1 MNIPWSKTRI
11 GTIAGLA
18 AGTAGLVVAAGL
30 GPGPSLLSASSS
42 NGDDDSSTS
51 ETSTTAAAAGN
62 VPPGAASRVVDA
74 GPAGTVTVAESGGTL
89 TLVSVTPGSGWTS
102 EIEQAF
108 GREVEVDFRQ
118 GTQRVQVSVE
128 IEDGAVRERLRF
140 RDEATGTD
148 VTVENGVVVRAEG
161 PGTAGLVP
169 AGGAGNEG
177 DDDGPGDDDSGHGD
191 SGHGDDDGP
200 GDDDGGDDDS
210 RSGRSD
216 DGHGTDDR
224 GGEDDG
230 GADD

>member
-51 ETSTTAAAAGN
+51 GTSTTAAEAAPSRPAR
-62 VPPGAASRVVDA
+62 PPGRRRRPRRHGDRRRVRRHAHRGVRDA
-74 GPAGTVTVAESGGTL
+74 RFGLDLRDRAGV
-89 TLVSVTPGSGWTS
+89 
-102 EIEQAF
+102 

-118 GTQRVQVSVE
+118 GTQRVQVNVE

-140 RDEATGTD
+140 RDEANGTD

-169 AGGAGNEG
+169 AGGAGNQG
-177 DDDGPGDDDSGHGD
+177 DDGHGDDDSGHGD
-191 SGHGDDDGP
+191 DDGR

-216 DGHGTDDR
+216 DGRGTDDHGTDDR